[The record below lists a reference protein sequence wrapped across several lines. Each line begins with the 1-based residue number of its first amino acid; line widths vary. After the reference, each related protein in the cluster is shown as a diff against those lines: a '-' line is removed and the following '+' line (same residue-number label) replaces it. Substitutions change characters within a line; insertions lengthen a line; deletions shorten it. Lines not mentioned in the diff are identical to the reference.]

1 MGSQFG
7 ERVGH
12 GAWLIGPKLFRP
24 KAYPTSVSSK
34 LCEFI
39 LFVVLFDTFIGG
51 QRCTSGRSWS
61 DEAKAVGGEIAEV
74 RSTDKK
80 SQVGR

>member
-1 MGSQFG
+1 M
-7 ERVGH
+7 
-12 GAWLIGPKLFRP
+12 L
-24 KAYPTSVSSK
+24 
-34 LCEFI
+34 
-39 LFVVLFDTFIGG
+39 GG
-51 QRCTSGRSWS
+51 SWS